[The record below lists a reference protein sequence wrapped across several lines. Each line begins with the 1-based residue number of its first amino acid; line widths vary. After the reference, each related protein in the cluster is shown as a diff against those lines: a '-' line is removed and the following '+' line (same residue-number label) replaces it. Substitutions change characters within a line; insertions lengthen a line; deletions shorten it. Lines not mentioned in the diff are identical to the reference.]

1 MKAAGAE
8 SPFDVEAL
16 RKLAG
21 DKAFARG
28 QEYCRDGQVELL
40 AVEPGKVLTT
50 VTGSEDYR
58 AELTGQG
65 KNIDGECSSRA
76 FQDFGLNAGSRC
88 GAPRST
94 SKTAA
99 S

>member
-1 MKAAGAE
+1 MKTAGAE
-8 SPFDVEAL
+8 SRFDVEAL

-28 QEYCRDGQVELL
+28 QQYCRDGQVELL
-40 AVEPGKVLTT
+40 AVKPNTVQAT

-65 KNIDGECSSRA
+65 RNIDGECSCRA
-76 FQDFGLNAGSRC
+76 FQDLGLNAG
-88 GAPRST
+88 
-94 SKTAA
+94 
-99 S
+99 